1 MAYCTQQDMVD
12 RFGNNDLV
20 ELTDRTQLGEIDV
33 AVLNAAIADATGDID
48 MYLSIRYTLPLAVVP
63 AVLTRLCCDIAL
75 FYLHGSTVTD
85 AVSDRHGAAIDL
97 LQSIAKGTTDLA
109 VGEAS
114 GDGAEVAYSP
124 GAKVFDESGN
134 WP

>member
-1 MAYCTQQDMVD
+1 MAYCTQQDMID
-12 RFGNNDLV
+12 RFGSDELV

-48 MYLSIRYTLPLAVVP
+48 MYLSVRYALPLTVTP
-63 AVLTRLCCDIAL
+63 AVLTRLCCDIAR
-75 FYLHGSTVTD
+75 FYLHGHAPPDT
-85 AVSDRHGAAIDL
+85 VSDRHGAAIDL
-97 LQSIAKGTTDLA
+97 LQSIAKGDIDLA

-124 GAKVFDESGN
+124 GATVFDESGN